1 MFFTFYETNG
11 VLAINAVAD
20 NEVKAQSFT
29 NAKKPDLS
37 ALVLFAL
44 DLGKAMGE
52 KAVAVEPEQ
61 LVFCYDRSYKNL
73 VRIFNSASYVIFR
86 SGRFEPHTEEMPI
99 NRQIA
104 LLEDNNAVELNKE
117 NYKNFFKKEIEDAL
131 HGRNEKVYTIWK
143 CEDSIYIS
151 IL

>member
-1 MFFTFYETNG
+1 MFFTFYETNE
-11 VLAINAVAD
+11 VLAINAVSD

>member
-11 VLAINAVAD
+11 ALTINAVAD

-29 NAKKPDLS
+29 SAKKPDLS

-52 KAVAVEPEQ
+52 KAATVEPEQ
-61 LVFCYDRSYKNL
+61 LVFCYDRGYKNL
-73 VRIFNSASYVIFR
+73 ARIFNSASYVIFR
-86 SGRFEPHTEEMPI
+86 SGRFEPYTEEMPI

-131 HGRNEKVYTIWK
+131 HGRNEKIYTIWK